1 MLCHDL
7 VASFETTHGPQV
19 RLEVDADEA
28 FLKPD
33 QAIPLA
39 LIANEALTNALKYA
53 FPNRSSGRINVTFS
67 HTSRNILHMSIRDD
81 GVGLPTERRT
91 GSLGLTLVQSLAE
104 QIGGEVT
111 TGCERGATVTVSV
124 PA

>member
-1 MLCHDL
+1 

-39 LIANEALTNALKYA
+39 LIANETLTNALKYA
-53 FPNRSSGRINVTFS
+53 FPNRQSGRIDVTFH
-67 HTSRNILHMSIRDD
+67 HTSRNLLRMSIRDD
-81 GVGLPTERRT
+81 GIGLPDERRT
-91 GSLGLTLVQSLAE
+91 GSLGLTLVHSLAE
-104 QIGGEVT
+104 QIGGGAVVSS
-111 TGCERGATVTVSV
+111 ERGTTVVVSI